1 LGLALCNN
9 GELAINS
16 TLNQNNPIIEK
27 CGIPLVG
34 CDIWE
39 HAYYL
44 NYENDRQTYLDKW
57 F

>member
-1 LGLALCNN
+1 L
-9 GELAINS
+9 
-16 TLNQNNPIIEK
+16 IEK

-44 NYENDRQTYLDKW
+44 KYKNDREAYITAW
-57 F
+57 FDVVDWGFPEQILGEL